1 VFANNIHPVC
11 INSSLSAEVPMK
23 ILLAE
28 DQSMVRGALAALLG
42 MEDGFEITQAED
54 GDRAWL
60 LMKQQSFDILLTD
73 IEMPGRSGLELAQWV
88 LQQKLPTK
96 IIIITTFGRSGY
108 IRRAIDMGVAGFLLK
123 DAPSN
128 QLIEAIYKVMD
139 GKRVIDG
146 ELAMMSLGEADPLND
161 KERRALRL
169 AAEGKTTAEISN
181 TLHLSEGT
189 VRNYLSEAI
198 AKLNAANRVDA
209 ARIARQ
215 KGWI

>member
-1 VFANNIHPVC
+1 
-11 INSSLSAEVPMK
+11 MK

-60 LMKQQSFDILLTD
+60 LMKQNSYDILLTD

-88 LQQKLPTK
+88 LQQKCPTK
-96 IIIITTFGRSGY
+96 TIIITTFGRAGY

-123 DAPSN
+123 DAPSE
-128 QLIEAIYKVMD
+128 QLIESIYKVMD

-146 ELAMMSLGEADPLND
+146 ELAMMALGEADPLND

-169 AAEGKTTAEISN
+169 AAEGKTTAEIA
-181 TLHLSEGT
+181 TVLCLSEGT

-198 AKLNAANRVDA
+198 AKLHAANRVDA

>member
-1 VFANNIHPVC
+1 
-11 INSSLSAEVPMK
+11 MK

-42 MEDGFEITQAED
+42 MEDGFEVTQAED

-60 LMKQQSFDILLTD
+60 LMKQYSYDILLTD

-96 IIIITTFGRSGY
+96 TIIITTFGRSGY

-123 DAPSN
+123 DAPSE
-128 QLIEAIYKVMD
+128 QLIQAIYKVME

-146 ELAMMSLGEADPLND
+146 ELAMMALGESDPLND

-169 AAEGKTTAEISN
+169 AAEGKTTAEIA
-181 TLHLSEGT
+181 TVLCLSEGT

-198 AKLNAANRVDA
+198 AKLHAANRVDA

>member
-1 VFANNIHPVC
+1 
-11 INSSLSAEVPMK
+11 MK

-28 DQSMVRGALAALLG
+28 DQSMVRGALAALLA
-42 MEDGFEITQAED
+42 METGFEITQAED

-60 LMKQQSFDILLTD
+60 LMKQNNYDILLTD

-96 IIIITTFGRSGY
+96 TIIITTFGRSGY

-123 DAPSN
+123 DAPSD

-146 ELAMMSLGEADPLND
+146 ELAMMALGESDPLND

-169 AAEGKTTAEISN
+169 AAEGKTTAEIA
-181 TLHLSEGT
+181 TVLCLSEGT

-198 AKLNAANRVDA
+198 AKLHAVNRVDA

>member
-1 VFANNIHPVC
+1 
-11 INSSLSAEVPMK
+11 MK

-28 DQSMVRGALAALLG
+28 DQAMVRGALAALLG
-42 MEDGFEITQAED
+42 MEKYFEVTQAED
-54 GDRAWL
+54 GDKAWL
-60 LMKQQSFDILLTD
+60 LLKQNSYDILLTD
-73 IEMPGRSGLELAQWV
+73 IEMPGRSGLELAQY
-88 LQQKLPTK
+88 LIHQESPTK

-108 IRRAIDMGVAGFLLK
+108 IRRAIDMGVSGFLLK
-123 DAPSN
+123 DAPSE
-128 QLIEAIYKVMD
+128 QLIQAIYRIME

-146 ELAMMSLGEADPLND
+146 ELAMMALGETDPLND

-169 AAEGKTTAEISN
+169 ASEGKTTAEIAN

>member
-1 VFANNIHPVC
+1 
-11 INSSLSAEVPMK
+11 MK

-28 DQSMVRGALAALLG
+28 DQSMVRGALAALLS
-42 MEDGFEITQAED
+42 MENGFDITQAED

-60 LMKQQSFDILLTD
+60 LMKQHSYDILLTD

-88 LQQKLPTK
+88 LQQRLPTK
-96 IIIITTFGRSGY
+96 TIIITTFGRAGY

-123 DAPSN
+123 DAPSE
-128 QLIEAIYKVMD
+128 QLIQAIYKVMD

-146 ELAMMSLGEADPLND
+146 ELAMMALGESDPLND

-169 AAEGKTTAEISN
+169 AAEGKTTADIA
-181 TLHLSEGT
+181 TVLCLSEGT

-198 AKLNAANRVDA
+198 AKLHAANRVDA

>member
-1 VFANNIHPVC
+1 
-11 INSSLSAEVPMK
+11 MK

-28 DQSMVRGALAALLG
+28 DQAMVRGALAALLS
-42 MEDGFEITQAED
+42 MEKGFEVTQAED
-54 GDRAWL
+54 GDKAL
-60 LMKQQSFDILLTD
+60 LLLKKETFDILLTD

-88 LQQKLPTK
+88 LQHKIPTK
-96 IIIITTFGRSGY
+96 TIIITTFGRAGY
-108 IRRAIDMGVAGFLLK
+108 IRRAIDMGVSGFLLK
-123 DAPSN
+123 DAPSDE
-128 QLIEAIYKVMD
+128 LIQAIYRIRD

-146 ELAMMSLGEADPLND
+146 ELAMMALGETDPLND
-161 KERRALRL
+161 KERRSLRL
-169 AAEGKTTAEISN
+169 ASEGKTTAEIAN

>member
-1 VFANNIHPVC
+1 
-11 INSSLSAEVPMK
+11 MK

-28 DQSMVRGALAALLG
+28 DQAMVRGALAALLG
-42 MEDGFEITQAED
+42 MEPNFEITQAED
-54 GDRAWL
+54 GDKAWL
-60 LMKQQSFDILLTD
+60 LLKQHQFDILLTD
-73 IEMPGRSGLELAQWV
+73 IEMPGRSGLELAQY
-88 LQQKLPTK
+88 LIQQQSTTK
-96 IIIITTFGRSGY
+96 IIVITTFGRSGY
-108 IRRAIDMGVAGFLLK
+108 IRRAIDMGVSGFLLK
-123 DAPSN
+123 DAPSE
-128 QLIEAIYKVMD
+128 QLIQAIYRIMD

-146 ELAMMSLGEADPLND
+146 ELAMMALGESDPLND

-169 AAEGKTTAEISN
+169 AAEGKTTVEIAN

>member
-1 VFANNIHPVC
+1 
-11 INSSLSAEVPMK
+11 MK

-28 DQSMVRGALAALLG
+28 DQSMVRGALAALLS
-42 MEDGFEITQAED
+42 MEEGFEVTQAED

-60 LMKQQSFDILLTD
+60 LMKQNSYDILLTD

-96 IIIITTFGRSGY
+96 TVIITTFGRSGY

-123 DAPSN
+123 DAPSE
-128 QLIEAIYKVMD
+128 QLIQAIYKVMD

-146 ELAMMSLGEADPLND
+146 ELAMMALGESDPLND

-169 AAEGKTTAEISN
+169 AAEGKTTAEIA
-181 TLHLSEGT
+181 TVLCLSEGT

-198 AKLNAANRVDA
+198 AKLHAANRVDA

>member
-1 VFANNIHPVC
+1 
-11 INSSLSAEVPMK
+11 MK

-96 IIIITTFGRSGY
+96 TIIITTFGRSGY

-123 DAPSN
+123 DAPSE
-128 QLIEAIYKVMD
+128 QLIQAIYKVME

-146 ELAMMSLGEADPLND
+146 ELAMMALGENDPLND

-169 AAEGKTTAEISN
+169 AAEGKTTAEIA
-181 TLHLSEGT
+181 TVLCLSEGT

-198 AKLNAANRVDA
+198 AKLHAANRVDA